1 MRPFRFVIHLKEF
14 GWEPTVLTIAAE
26 GQELTEKEARLL
38 EGIDIVEL
46 QPPFDRTTAAESQ
59 LGKASKQKKS
69 ASSGHS
75 FGLGL
80 LDHQFPVDTWLLF
93 FWMKYRQILRVVQR
107 VQPHVMWSTGD
118 PWSGLVIGG
127 QLARRFGIP
136 WVADFRDPWTL
147 SKVRSEGQWAL
158 TQAINRFC
166 ERRVLETADVVLF
179 QAGQTERVYQRHY
192 AEMRLRTTTI
202 YNSYDPAVF
211 EDPVELEGT
220 SAQAASEG
228 DRLRIGF
235 FGRFRSMS
243 PASLM
248 TDVLA
253 EARRRHG
260 SAAEAI
266 EVHSF
271 GPLNEEDA
279 RYAEAKGVRE
289 HFRRQEAVPLE
300 KALSALRQFDLL
312 LVSTE
317 PRRDQIIPAK
327 LLEYLAAGRPVLSF
341 SRNPEVAE
349 ILERTGTGAQFD
361 PMQRTGEVADLLVEC
376 LEAKRENQPL
386 PIPFEPR
393 PEEIRKFSA
402 QATTKELADLF
413 DAVLQRGRSAA
424 A

>member
-38 EGIDIVEL
+38 EGIDIIEL
-46 QPPFDRTTAAESQ
+46 KPPFDRTTAAESQ
-59 LGKASKQKKS
+59 LGKASRQKKS
-69 ASSGHS
+69 TSGGHS

-147 SKVRSEGQWAL
+147 SEVRSEGQWAL
-158 TQAINRFC
+158 TQTINRFC
-166 ERRVLETADVVLF
+166 ERRVLETAEVVLF
-179 QAGQTERVYQRHY
+179 QAEQTERVYQRHY
-192 AEMRLRTTTI
+192 AEMGLRTTTI

-211 EDPVELEGT
+211 EDPVELK
-220 SAQAASEG
+220 SASARGASDG

-260 SAAEAI
+260 AAAEAV

-279 RYAEAKGVRE
+279 RYAEEKGVLE

-312 LVSTE
+312 LLSTD

-327 LLEYLAAGRPVLSF
+327 LLEYLAAARPVLSF

-349 ILERTGTGAQFD
+349 ILQRTGTGLQLD
-361 PMQRTGEVADLLVEC
+361 PGRTGEIADLLVAC
-376 LEAKRENQPL
+376 LEAKREERPL
-386 PIPFEPR
+386 PLPFEPR
-393 PEEIRKFSA
+393 PEEIRKFEA
-402 QATTKELADLF
+402 CATTEELASLF
-413 DAVLQRGRSAA
+413 DSVLHPAAPGRP
-424 A
+424 